1 MTDDNNSLYLSRI
14 LSGYYYFI
22 LNNQK
27 YKLVYPDI
35 SIRYQAEIYANA
47 EKDSSKYNQWLTDED
62 ILDYLTSHGMWSH
75 DGDSKLK
82 EIENKIED
90 HKVDLYKN
98 VLNPNNIK
106 TIKRHLDGAR
116 KSYNRL
122 YNLRHSFDHLTLN
135 GYSESINNQY
145 LLIYSIY
152 TNNDER
158 VFENIQ
164 DADNLMLNSFADHI
178 SANIIGIE
186 TFRQIARSDVWRNY
200 WSANKNLVF
209 DNAVVNWTDEQKTLV
224 VLTKMYDSAHEH
236 PECPPDSVFE
246 DDDMFDGWMIS
257 QRRESEKSRSKNRTE
272 KMLEGKKLGRAQE
285 VYLIASSQEEVKNIY
300 GLNDNQSRSIIK
312 ERESAIEK
320 TGEGIRH
327 SSLPDIQRDITV
339 QTNQQ
344 YIRSVKGQ

>member
-35 SIRYQAEIYANA
+35 SIRYQAEIYANE
-47 EKDSSKYNQWLTDED
+47 EKDNNKYNEWLTEED
-62 ILDYLTSHGMWSH
+62 ILDYLITHGMWSQ
-75 DGDSKLK
+75 DGDSRLK
-82 EIENKIED
+82 DIENKIED

-106 TIKRHLDGAR
+106 TVKRHLDGAR

-135 GYSESINNQY
+135 GYYESIKNQY
-145 LLIYSIY
+145 LLVYSIH
-152 TNNDER
+152 TNANEK
-158 VFENIQ
+158 VFNNIE
-164 DADNLMLNSFADHI
+164 DIDNSILDLFAQHI
-178 SANIIGIE
+178 SANTIDIG
-186 TFRQIARSDVWRNY
+186 TFRQIARSDIWRNY

-236 PECPPDSVFE
+236 TECPPDSVFE

-257 QRRESEKSRSKNRTE
+257 QRRENEKSRSKTRTE
-272 KMLEGKKLGRAQE
+272 KMLEGKKLGKAQE
-285 VYLIASSQEEVKNIY
+285 VYLIANSQEEVKNIY

-312 ERESAIEK
+312 ERESSVEK
-320 TGEGIRH
+320 AGKPLDH
-327 SSLPDIQRDITV
+327 SNLPDIQRDITV

-344 YIRSVKGQ
+344 YVRSVKG

>member
-35 SIRYQAEIYANA
+35 SIRYQAEIYADE
-47 EKDSSKYNQWLTDED
+47 EKDSNKYNEWLTDED
-62 ILDYLTSHGMWSH
+62 IIDYLISHGMWSR
-75 DGDSKLK
+75 DGDSNLK
-82 EIENKIED
+82 DIEEKIED

-106 TIKRHLDGAR
+106 TVKRHLEGAR

-135 GYSESINNQY
+135 GYAESIKNQY

-152 TNNDER
+152 TNKEER
-158 VFENIQ
+158 VFKSIE
-164 DADNLMLNSFADHI
+164 DSDNLMLNAFADHI
-178 SANIIGIE
+178 SSNIIDIG
-186 TFRQIARSDVWRNY
+186 TFRQIARSDIWKNY
-200 WSANKNLVF
+200 WSANKNAVF

-224 VLTKMYDSAHEH
+224 VLTKMYDGAHEH
-236 PECPPDSVFE
+236 TECPPDSVFE
-246 DDDMFDGWMIS
+246 DDDMFDGWMIM
-257 QRRESEKSRSKNRTE
+257 QRRENEKNRSKQRTE
-272 KMLEGKKLGRAQE
+272 KMLEGKKLNRAQE
-285 VYLIASSQEEVKNIY
+285 VYLVASSQEEVKNIY
-300 GLNDNQSRSIIK
+300 GLNDNQSRSIIN
-312 ERESAIEK
+312 EREKIIEK
-320 TGEGIRH
+320 TGQGIDH
-327 SSLPDIQRDITV
+327 SHLPDIQRDLTL

-344 YIRSVKGQ
+344 YIRSIKGT

>member
-35 SIRYQAEIYANA
+35 SIRYQAEIYADEERDHN
-47 EKDSSKYNQWLTDED
+47 KYNEWLRDED
-62 ILDYLTSHGMWSH
+62 ILDYLISHGMWSA

-82 EIENKIED
+82 EIETKIED

-98 VLNPNNIK
+98 FLNPTSLK
-106 TIKRHLDGAR
+106 TIKRHLEGAR

-122 YNLRHSFDHLTLN
+122 YSLRHSFDHLTLN
-135 GYSESINNQY
+135 GYCESIKNQY
-145 LLIYSIY
+145 LLIHSIY
-152 TNNDER
+152 TNNNEK
-158 VFENIQ
+158 VFNSIE
-164 DADNLMLNSFADHI
+164 DSDNLMLNIFAEHI
-178 SANIIGIE
+178 ASNTIDIT
-186 TFRQIARSDVWRNY
+186 TFRQIARSDIWRNY
-200 WSANKNLVF
+200 WSANKNAVF

-236 PECPPDSVFE
+236 TECPPDSVFE

-272 KMLEGKKLGRAQE
+272 KMLEGKKLGKAQE
-285 VYLIASSQEEVKNIY
+285 VYLIANSQEEVKNIY

-312 ERESAIEK
+312 ERENSIEK
-320 TGEGIRH
+320 SGKPLDH
-327 SSLPDIQRDITV
+327 SNLPDIQRDITV

-344 YIRSVKGQ
+344 YMRSVKG

>member
-35 SIRYQAEIYANA
+35 SIRYQAEIYANE
-47 EKDSSKYNQWLTDED
+47 EKDSNKYNEWLTDED
-62 ILDYLTSHGMWSH
+62 ILDYLISHGMWSRE
-75 DGDSKLK
+75 GDSNLK
-82 EIENKIED
+82 DIEEKIED

-106 TIKRHLDGAR
+106 TVKRHLDGAR

-135 GYSESINNQY
+135 GYSESIKNQY

-158 VFENIQ
+158 VFNSIE
-164 DADNLMLNSFADHI
+164 DSDNLMLNAFADHI
-178 SANIIGIE
+178 SSNIIDIG
-186 TFRQIARSDVWRNY
+186 TFRQIARSDIWRNY
-200 WSANKNLVF
+200 WSANKNGVF

-236 PECPPDSVFE
+236 TECPPDSVFE
-246 DDDMFDGWMIS
+246 DDDMFDGWMIM
-257 QRRESEKSRSKNRTE
+257 QRRENEKNRSKQRTE
-272 KMLEGKKLGRAQE
+272 KMLEGKKLNRAQE
-285 VYLIASSQEEVKNIY
+285 VYLVASSQEEVKNIY

-312 ERESAIEK
+312 ERESVIEK
-320 TGEGIRH
+320 TGQGIDH
-327 SSLPDIQRDITV
+327 SHLPDIQRDLTL

-344 YIRSVKGQ
+344 YIRSVKGT

>member
-35 SIRYQAEIYANA
+35 SIRYQAEIYANE
-47 EKDSSKYNQWLTDED
+47 EKDNNKYNEWLTEED
-62 ILDYLTSHGMWSH
+62 ILDYLISHGMWSQ

-82 EIENKIED
+82 DIENKIED

-106 TIKRHLDGAR
+106 TVKRHLDGAR

-135 GYSESINNQY
+135 GYYESIKNQY
-145 LLIYSIY
+145 LLVYSIH
-152 TNNDER
+152 TNTNEK
-158 VFENIQ
+158 VFNNIENT
-164 DADNLMLNSFADHI
+164 DNSMLDLFAQHI
-178 SANIIGIE
+178 SANTIDIG
-186 TFRQIARSDVWRNY
+186 TFRQIARSDIWRNY

-236 PECPPDSVFE
+236 TECPPDSVFE

-257 QRRESEKSRSKNRTE
+257 QRRENEKSRSKSRTE
-272 KMLEGKKLGRAQE
+272 KMLEGKKLGKAQE
-285 VYLIASSQEEVKNIY
+285 VYLIANSQEEVKNIY

-312 ERESAIEK
+312 ERESSVEK
-320 TGEGIRH
+320 AGKPLDH
-327 SSLPDIQRDITV
+327 SNLPDIQRDITV

-344 YIRSVKGQ
+344 YIRSIKG

>member
-1 MTDDNNSLYLSRI
+1 MTDDNNPLYLSRI

-35 SIRYQAEIYANA
+35 SIRYQAEIYADE
-47 EKDSSKYNQWLTDED
+47 EKDKNKYNEWLTDED
-62 ILDYLTSHGMWSH
+62 ILEYLISHGMWSN

-82 EIENKIED
+82 DIENKIED

-106 TIKRHLDGAR
+106 TVKRHLEGAR

-122 YNLRHSFDHLTLN
+122 YTLRHSFDHLTLQ
-135 GYSESINNQY
+135 GYCESIKNQY

-152 TNNDER
+152 TNNNER
-158 VFENIQ
+158 VFDNIE
-164 DADNLMLNSFADHI
+164 DSDNLMLNAFAEHI
-178 SANIIGIE
+178 SSNTIDIG
-186 TFRQIARSDVWRNY
+186 TFRQIARSDIWRNY
-200 WSANKNLVF
+200 WSANKNSVF
-209 DNAVVNWTDEQKTLV
+209 DNAVINWTDEQKTLV

-236 PECPPDSVFE
+236 TECPPDSVFE

-257 QRRESEKSRSKNRTE
+257 QRRENEKNRSKNRTE
-272 KMLEGKKLGRAQE
+272 KMLEGKKLGKAQE
-285 VYLIASSQEEVKNIY
+285 VYLIANSQEEVKNIY

-312 ERESAIEK
+312 ERERIMDQSGKPLDHAN
-320 TGEGIRH
+320 
-327 SSLPDIQRDITV
+327 LPDVQRDIIV

-344 YIRSVKGQ
+344 YIRSVKG